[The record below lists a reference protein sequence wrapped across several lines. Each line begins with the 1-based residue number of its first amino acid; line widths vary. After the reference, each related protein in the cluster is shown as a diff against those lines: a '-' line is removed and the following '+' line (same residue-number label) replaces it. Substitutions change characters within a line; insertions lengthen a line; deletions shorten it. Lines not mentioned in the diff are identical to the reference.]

1 MIFHVTY
8 YISIRLD
15 SLKWM
20 TTVSGVLQNS
30 WIQMTDC
37 RNVVTISSHFGV
49 CCVSRLTYHS
59 LRHGPRWVSI
69 SQIVFINRSSTNVI
83 WDLFFGL
90 PDRIL
95 PDRIFVIIKC
105 NWLFVSLVLPQELPY
120 KCLISRVFLFCSAM
134 VRPHLP
140 INPHYSRLSK
150 PKASTFTSSYKPDW
164 IHYLLVVVLTS

>member
-1 MIFHVTY
+1 MLHKVTFCKVCQLYCICYIIRNISSIKPSTHDFSCHILHFHKV
-8 YISIRLD
+8 R
-15 SLKWM
+15 LKWI

-120 KCLISRVFLFCSAM
+120 KCLISGVFLFCSECHGQSSP
-134 VRPHLP
+134 PH
-140 INPHYSRLSK
+140 
-150 PKASTFTSSYKPDW
+150 
-164 IHYLLVVVLTS
+164 